1 MSIVAL
7 KRLSQEKYFSKVS
20 SGNFSLNGNVHKH
33 SYQGN
38 VNLIES
44 KEKICCNNHS
54 NAIKNT
60 TLSTSSYHAKILKCN
75 PCSVLVD
82 NNKSGLIYN
91 KILNDDLEILLKD
104 LNKNILSSTE
114 LELSQLLLVRIFIQN
129 EMFLNANYYIDKF
142 KDNLLLSEY
151 LRSGKL

>member
-75 PCSVLVD
+75 PCKEPNQQKSPLICGSKNSQNTTTSSERTKRIKDGADCYKCSPNNATKMCVVD
-82 NNKSGLIYN
+82 ARKCN
-91 KILNDDLEILLKD
+91 
-104 LNKNILSSTE
+104 
-114 LELSQLLLVRIFIQN
+114 
-129 EMFLNANYYIDKF
+129 
-142 KDNLLLSEY
+142 
-151 LRSGKL
+151 